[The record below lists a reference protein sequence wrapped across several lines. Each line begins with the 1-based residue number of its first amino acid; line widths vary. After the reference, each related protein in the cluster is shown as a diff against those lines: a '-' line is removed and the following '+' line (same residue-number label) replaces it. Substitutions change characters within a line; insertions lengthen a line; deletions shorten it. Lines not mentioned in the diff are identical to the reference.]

1 MHGAVYV
8 PLLTSVASV
17 RPPWA
22 PRSSRYSQASRGC
35 EGWRGL
41 SPWGP
46 THQAAPRRTRSRVHG
61 HLPAC
66 ASPRRAETHEGKKR
80 GPGVHP
86 ASSRVGAGVRGGGPC
101 CFPFSTLR
109 DLQGAGNGAPAC
121 PPEVRKCN
129 LWEGKCRG
137 PPGAS
142 TSKYFLLSSDRSAW
156 SPPPHP
162 LELQRGQLW
171 GHKTLKSEHHIE
183 LCGEQGLPGAC
194 VGPL

>member
-1 MHGAVYV
+1 MRFMCLCSPAWRPSDRRGLHGAHGTLKLHVD
-8 PLLTSVASV
+8 V
-17 RPPWA
+17 RGGEGSAPGDPPV
-22 PRSSRYSQASRGC
+22 S
-35 EGWRGL
+35 E
-41 SPWGP
+41 
-46 THQAAPRRTRSRVHG
+46 AAPWRTRSRVHG

-66 ASPRRAETHEGKKR
+66 ASPRRAKAHGGKKR

-109 DLQGAGNGAPAC
+109 DLQGAGNGAPTC

-137 PPGAS
+137 PPGAF

-156 SPPPHP
+156 SPPHP